1 MRFHYTV
8 SDCRNKLDVFLELI
22 EEELRNWQVVHWMLK
37 QQNPKNPVPPIL
49 IKLHELLQ
57 GPRANGEH
65 REQTALHIARSFRQS
80 IVVTGDNS

>member
-1 MRFHYTV
+1 MNPAMRFHYTV

-49 IKLHELLQ
+49 IKLELLQ
-57 GPRANGEH
+57 GPRANGER

-80 IVVTGDNS
+80 YRAL